1 MIEIAVHGFLLG
13 LATGHICLATC
24 GPIYLPMLLIKGG
37 SLKDGFTMLMQIT
50 AGRFIT
56 YALFGIIAGF
66 SGALLPDNFRVFLSG
81 VSYLIITVLLL
92 KTAFEKSKDSC
103 NTGCGSKKLKAANPF
118 IMGAVMGLSLCP
130 SFLLALIRAV
140 DLSGPLAGLVL
151 FTAFFA
157 STTLYI
163 LPLSVIG
170 EIGRSPYFQKA
181 AKIAAAG
188 VAIWCLVQAWPY
200 MKKSYE
206 IATISSKTISIMSEK
221 DLYVSGFMGLEQ
233 AIISRKMASL
243 REGPVLPSKLS
254 EVPNGSLLI
263 CDGPLYKK
271 NKQVIDELEKKEC
284 CIIVMDRTINDAFND
299 FDAHKMASFLSDVNF
314 IKHKGKGFIYH
325 LPLSAIKKRV

>member
-1 MIEIAVHGFLLG
+1 MIEVAVQGFLLG

-24 GPIYLPMLLIKGG
+24 GSIYLSMLLIKGG

-56 YALFGIIAGF
+56 YALFGIVAGF
-66 SGALLPDNFRVFLSG
+66 SGALLPDNVRTILAG
-81 VSYLIITVLLL
+81 LSYLVITVLLL
-92 KTAFEKSKDSC
+92 KTAFEKSKASC
-103 NTGCGSKKLKAANPF
+103 NTGCGTNKMKTANPVL
-118 IMGAVMGLSLCP
+118 MGAVMGLSLCP

-140 DLSGPLAGLVL
+140 DLSGPIAGLVL

-163 LPLSVIG
+163 LPLSIIG

-181 AKIAAAG
+181 AKVAAAG

-206 IATISSKTISIMSEK
+206 IATISTKTISVMSEK
-221 DLYVSGFMGLEQ
+221 NLYVTGFMGIEEV
-233 AIISRKMASL
+233 IISKKMASL
-243 REGPVLPSKLS
+243 REGPVLPSGLTDI
-254 EVPNGSLLI
+254 PNGSLLI
-263 CDGPLYKK
+263 CDGPLYEK
-271 NKQVIDELEKKEC
+271 NKKVIEELEKNEC
-284 CIIVMDRTINDAFND
+284 CIIVMDRTINEALNDAD
-299 FDAHKMASFLSDVNF
+299 VHKMASFLSDVNF